1 MLLDKIQLSP
11 LGVNK
16 MKKVALISLGCAKNL
31 VDSENILGLLLKNHY
46 EIVSNKNEADIVI
59 INTCGFI
66 NASKKESIDVILDN
80 INQKY
85 KVVVTGCLV
94 NRYLDELKKEIP
106 EVDLWIPIRDYA
118 KFNVLLKTL
127 DNDITNY
134 EGLNDDYRVV
144 STGNYSAYLKIGEGC
159 SNCCTYCAIPLIRGP
174 YVSRPFNSVVNEA
187 KKLAQEG
194 YKELIVLEQ
203 DTTRYGLD
211 LPEKK
216 TIVDLLKELVAIPG
230 LEYVRLLYLYPDEIT
245 DELIDLIAKE
255 EKLTPYFDIPIQH
268 SEDKILKAMNRR
280 GSKAYLTS
288 LFNKI
293 RNKIPNAILRTTIMV
308 GFPGE
313 TDKDF
318 SNLMRFINEIRF
330 DHLGVFKYSK
340 EEGTPAYKFV
350 NQVKES
356 VKQSRYGNVMELQQ
370 RISQEQNKKHVGEIM
385 AGLVVGKEYDQY
397 LLRSYFNAPDDV
409 DGKIMFSSPRE
420 LKEGDKVK
428 VRIVSGFTYDLYGEL
443 VDE

>member
-1 MLLDKIQLSP
+1 
-11 LGVNK
+11 

-46 EIVSNKNEADIVI
+46 EIVPNKEEADILI

-66 NASKKESIDVILDN
+66 ESSKKESIDVILDN
-80 INQKY
+80 INHKQ

-94 NRYLDELKKEIP
+94 NRYIDELKKEIP

-118 KFNVLLKTL
+118 RFNVLLKTL
-127 DNDITNY
+127 DNDITNF
-134 EGLNDDYRVV
+134 EGLNDDYRLV
-144 STGNYSAYLKIGEGC
+144 STGFYSAYLKIGEGC
-159 SNCCTYCAIPLIRGP
+159 SNCCSYCAIPLIRGP
-174 YVSRPFNSVVNEA
+174 YVSRPFESVIKEA
-187 KKLAQEG
+187 KKLANEG

-211 LPEKK
+211 LKEKK
-216 TIVDLLKELVAIPG
+216 TIVDLLKELVAIQG

-245 DELIDLIAKE
+245 DELIELIAKE

-268 SEDKILKAMNRR
+268 SEDNVLKAMNRR
-280 GSKAYLTS
+280 GDKAYLTS

-313 TDKDF
+313 TEKDF
-318 SNLMRFINEIRF
+318 NNLLKFINDIKF
-330 DHLGVFKYSK
+330 DHLGAFKYSR
-340 EEGTPAYKFV
+340 EEGTASYNFPH
-350 NQVKES
+350 QVREAT
-356 VKQSRYGNVMELQQ
+356 KQRRLEAVMELQQ
-370 RISQEQNKKHVGEIM
+370 KISYEQNKKHIDEIM
-385 AGLVVGKEYDQY
+385 TGLVVGKENGYY
-397 LLRSYFNAPDDV
+397 LLRSYYNAPDDV
-409 DGKIMFSSPRE
+409 DGKILFSSPKE

-428 VRIVSGFTYDLYGEL
+428 ILIKESYVYDLYGEL
-443 VDE
+443 INE